1 MWTNSDGD
9 GNICK
14 GLSDYL
20 KKKKIEN
27 VDEKIQKYSD
37 ALEVELDSSH
47 FTLKTAVDKTVS
59 TKGPRPGLFWSF

>member
-1 MWTNSDGD
+1 MQRPQW
-9 GNICK
+9 
-14 GLSDYL
+14 LSQ
-20 KKKKIEN
+20 KKKIEN

-59 TKGPRPGLFWSF
+59 TKGPRPGSF